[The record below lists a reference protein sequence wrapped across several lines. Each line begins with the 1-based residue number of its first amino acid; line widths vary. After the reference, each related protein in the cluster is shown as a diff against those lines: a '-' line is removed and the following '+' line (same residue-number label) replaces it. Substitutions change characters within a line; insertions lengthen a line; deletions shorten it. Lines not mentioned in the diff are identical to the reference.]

1 MGLHLAID
9 AVGVKHSGGARVLL
23 DVLGAAIHDARF
35 REVSVFCS
43 PRADRRFDISIGSKI
58 REIECGLA
66 ERNRLYR
73 LWWLEH
79 RLPSEVRRC
88 GADVLLCMSGIGSA
102 GGRLPHVTIIQQ
114 PLPFFP
120 ECLTGMGPFERLRM
134 GVILRAMSRSCKS
147 ARRVIVQTPTMLKR
161 VAEAFGMAEERITAI
176 LPAVSDFPELQI
188 LSDRLAPMRETR
200 AGSRLLYVGNQSA
213 YKNVGLLV
221 GQMKRLRARLPNLK
235 LFLTWPPDHPACRE
249 EGVIGLG
256 YLNRDELR
264 ETYELATALVMPS
277 LVETVGL
284 PMLEAMNLGTPVLAA
299 DRPYAH
305 DICEDA
311 ALFFDPLDPSDLAN
325 KVLGLLDDECLRRN
339 LISMGR
345 CVARKRSSERP
356 YERML
361 DILASV
367 VSVQVQKEFVT

>member
-1 MGLHLAID
+1 
-9 AVGVKHSGGARVLL
+9 
-23 DVLGAAIHDARF
+23 
-35 REVSVFCS
+35 
-43 PRADRRFDISIGSKI
+43 
-58 REIECGLA
+58 
-66 ERNRLYR
+66 
-73 LWWLEH
+73 
-79 RLPSEVRRC
+79 
-88 GADVLLCMSGIGSA
+88 
-102 GGRLPHVTIIQQ
+102 
-114 PLPFFP
+114 
-120 ECLTGMGPFERLRM
+120 
-134 GVILRAMSRSCKS
+134 
-147 ARRVIVQTPTMLKR
+147 MLKR